1 MSNQAISPGFLMLL
15 FVDMLSI
22 YLIASFLNND
32 CPLTFVSIVEL
43 TVSYSSLSFQR
54 AKNWRTKWR
63 NLRRSTTLC
72 KFCQPSPSLEQKRSV
87 HSSINV
93 FFQMKLFFDKSS
105 FCLSCSRYLV
115 VTQRLSY
122 KSYERVG
129 VLRLSRRQSLCHAT
143 PFCNSFKDTRVLRDH
158 WIHFCEIVEPVC
170 WFVTQRLSH
179 NIY

>member
-1 MSNQAISPGFLMLL
+1 
-15 FVDMLSI
+15 MLSI
-22 YLIASFLNND
+22 YLIAPFFNND
-32 CPLTFVSIVEL
+32 YPLTFVSIVEL
-43 TVSYSSLSFQR
+43 TVSYSFLSFQR

-93 FFQMKLFFDKSS
+93 LFQMKLCFDKSS

-129 VLRLSRRQSLCHAT
+129 VLRLSRRQSLCLFIT
-143 PFCNSFKDTRVLRDH
+143 ESVTLFVTQRLFSNSFKDTRVLRDH

>member
-1 MSNQAISPGFLMLL
+1 MQIYKKTEILVYPGLAKSDFEQPGHKSWFLMLL

-22 YLIASFLNND
+22 YLIAPFFNND
-32 CPLTFVSIVEL
+32 YPLTFVSIVDW
-43 TVSYSSLSFQR
+43 TVSSSFLSFQR

-63 NLRRSTTLC
+63 NWRRSTTLC

-87 HSSINV
+87 HSSFNV
-93 FFQMKLFFDKSS
+93 LFQMELFFDKSS

-115 VTQRLSY
+115 VTQRLFY

-129 VLRLSRRQSLCHAT
+129 VLRG
-143 PFCNSFKDTRVLRDH
+143 H
-158 WIHFCEIVEPVC
+158 WIREIVEPVR